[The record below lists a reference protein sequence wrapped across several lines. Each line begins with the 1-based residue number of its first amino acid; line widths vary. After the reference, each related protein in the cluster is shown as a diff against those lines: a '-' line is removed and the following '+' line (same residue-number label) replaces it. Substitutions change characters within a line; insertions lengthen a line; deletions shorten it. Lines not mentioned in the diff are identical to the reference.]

1 MEAVFSIECHATW
14 ENKSLYSLFVS
25 IRECPLSVLFVSY
38 MTKRLDRVCLLGE
51 RVFVF
56 QKFVHSE
63 TDRSKKWR

>member
-1 MEAVFSIECHATW
+1 
-14 ENKSLYSLFVS
+14 L
-25 IRECPLSVLFVSY
+25 R
-38 MTKRLDRVCLLGE
+38 RVCSLGE